1 MHDGGKRRRFEVL
14 ARPELDALFRTARR
28 MTGDAGLAQDLV
40 QDTCLKAYKAFSPD
54 DEPRQVRPWLFRIL
68 INGVVDHARHRRRE
82 ASVTR
87 NVELIAAA
95 QIDLELHSRPDR
107 ALASRET
114 GRAIEAALA
123 ALPIDL
129 RAVAILVLVEEAS
142 YADTAAA
149 LSITDDLVR
158 SRLSRARDLLRQRLI
173 EHDDPVAAQ
182 AVQHLNRGLE

>member
-1 MHDGGKRRRFEVL
+1 MHDGRKRRRFEVL
-14 ARPELDALFRTARR
+14 AKPELDALFRTARR

-54 DEPRQVRPWLFRIL
+54 DEPRQIRPWLFRIL
-68 INGVVDHARHRRRE
+68 INGVVDDARRRRRE
-82 ASVTR
+82 AFGTR
-87 NVELIAAA
+87 NAELIAAA
-95 QIDLELHSRPDR
+95 QVDLELHSRPDR
-107 ALASRET
+107 ALASRQT

-158 SRLSRARDLLRQRLI
+158 SRLSRARDLLRQRLV
-173 EHDDPVAAQ
+173 EHDDPVATQ

>member
-1 MHDGGKRRRFEVL
+1 VL

-28 MTGDAGLAQDLV
+28 MTGDAVLAQDLV

-54 DEPRQVRPWLFRIL
+54 DEPRQIRPWLFRIL
-68 INGVVDHARHRRRE
+68 INGAVDRARHRKRE
-82 ASVTR
+82 AFGTH
-87 NVELIAAA
+87 NAELMTAA
-95 QIDLELHSRPDR
+95 QVDLEVHSRPDR

-129 RAVAILVLVEEAS
+129 RAVAVLVLVEEAS

-149 LSITDDLVR
+149 LSITDNLVR
-158 SRLSRARDLLRQRLI
+158 SRLSRARDLLRQRLA
-173 EHDDPVAAQ
+173 EHNDPVAAQ
-182 AVQHLNRGLE
+182 AVQHLKRGLE

>member
-1 MHDGGKRRRFEVL
+1 VHDGRKRRRFEML
-14 ARPELDALFRTARR
+14 ARPELDALFRMARR

-40 QDTCLKAYKAFSPD
+40 QDTASKPIRRFRRTMNLDRSD
-54 DEPRQVRPWLFRIL
+54 PWLFRIL
-68 INGVVDHARHRRRE
+68 INGVVDHARHRKRE
-82 ASVTR
+82 AFGTR
-87 NVELIAAA
+87 NAELIAAA
-95 QIDLELHSRPDR
+95 QVDLELHSRPDR
-107 ALASRET
+107 ALASSET

-158 SRLSRARDLLRQRLI
+158 SRLSRARDLLRQRLV
-173 EHDDPVAAQ
+173 EHNDPVAAQ
-182 AVQHLNRGLE
+182 AVQHLKRGLE

>member
-1 MHDGGKRRRFEVL
+1 VL

-28 MTGDAGLAQDLV
+28 MTGDAVLAQDLV

-54 DEPRQVRPWLFRIL
+54 DEPRQIRPWLFRIL
-68 INGVVDHARHRRRE
+68 INGAVDRARHRKRE
-82 ASVTR
+82 AFGTH
-87 NVELIAAA
+87 NAELMTAA
-95 QIDLELHSRPDR
+95 QVDLEVHSRSDR

-129 RAVAILVLVEEAS
+129 RAVAVLVLVEEAS

-158 SRLSRARDLLRQRLI
+158 SRLSRARDLLRQRLA
-173 EHDDPVAAQ
+173 EHNDPVAAQ
-182 AVQHLNRGLE
+182 AVQHLKRGLE

>member
-1 MHDGGKRRRFEVL
+1 
-14 ARPELDALFRTARR
+14 
-28 MTGDAGLAQDLV
+28 MTGDAVLAQDLV

-54 DEPRQVRPWLFRIL
+54 DEPRQIRPWLFRIL
-68 INGVVDHARHRRRE
+68 INGAVDHARHRKRE
-82 ASVTR
+82 AFGTR
-87 NVELIAAA
+87 NAELITAA
-95 QIDLELHSRPDR
+95 QVDLEVHSRPDR

-129 RAVAILVLVEEAS
+129 RAVAVLVLVEEAS

-158 SRLSRARDLLRQRLI
+158 SRLSRARDLLRQRLAK
-173 EHDDPVAAQ
+173 HNDPVAAQ
-182 AVQHLNRGLE
+182 AVQHRKRGLE